1 VPSHTDSLAAALARN
16 FLGNSPGWYKATIV
30 AFLALNPLLLAVA
43 GPVVTGWVLLAQF
56 IYTLALSLRCYPL
69 QPGGLL
75 ALEALA
81 LGLVTPEEVY
91 QEVVGGFPV
100 ILLLIF
106 MVAGIYFLKDL
117 LLFVFSR
124 LLLRVRSEVVLAFL
138 FCAAGAL
145 LSAFLDALTVIAVVI
160 TVAVGFHGVY
170 HRYASAEIG
179 RTEALGV
186 PELDAEV
193 RAEHRE
199 DLEKFR
205 GFLRGLL
212 MHAAVGTMLG
222 GVTTLVGEPQNLLVG
237 KQAGWDFV
245 EFFIRMAPVTMP
257 VLAVGLLTCVVVQR
271 LRWFGYGTPLPED
284 VRAVLQRYADDES
297 HGATAQHRAK
307 LLVQGVV
314 AVLLLVGLALHV
326 AEVGILGL
334 MVIVLATAFTGIVD
348 EQRLG
353 KAFEAALPFT
363 ALLVVFFVI
372 VGEIHHQHLF
382 DPVVHWVLQLDGRL
396 QAAAFYLANGVLSSI
411 SDNVFV
417 ASIYIGEIQKAFA
430 AGLID
435 REQFD
440 ALAVAVN
447 TGTNIPSI
455 ATPNGQAAFLFLLTS
470 AAAPLVRLSYGRM
483 CWMALPYLVT
493 TTTTGLAAIWWWL

>member
-1 VPSHTDSLAAALARN
+1 VPASTSLASAFARN
-16 FLGNSPGWYKATIV
+16 FLGTAPGWYKATIV
-30 AFLALNPLLLAVA
+30 AFLLLNPLVLALA
-43 GPVVTGWVLLAQF
+43 GPVVAGWVLLGQF
-56 IYTLALSLRCYPL
+56 IFTLAMSLRCYPL

-75 ALEALA
+75 ALQALL
-81 LGLVTPEEVY
+81 LGLVTPDEVY
-91 QEVVGGFPV
+91 REIVTGFPV

-124 LLLRVRSEVVLAFL
+124 LLVRVRSEVALGFL
-138 FCAAGAL
+138 FCLAGAV

-160 TVAVGFHGVY
+160 TVAVGFYGVY
-170 HRYASAEIG
+170 HRYASSEIG
-179 RTEALGV
+179 KADALGHGA
-186 PELDAEV
+186 LDVEV
-193 RAEHRE
+193 RAEHRA
-199 DLEKFR
+199 DLEQFR
-205 GFLRGLL
+205 AFLRGLL

-237 KQAGWDFV
+237 KESGWDFAT
-245 EFFIRMAPVTMP
+245 FFVQMAPVTMP
-257 VLAVGLLTCVVVQR
+257 VLAVGLLTCVAVQR
-271 LRWFGYGTPLPED
+271 LGWFGYGVPLPAD
-284 VRAVLQRYADDES
+284 VRTVLEQFAEREA
-297 HGATAQHRAK
+297 HAATPEHRAA
-307 LLVQGVV
+307 LIVQAIV
-314 AVLLLVGLALHV
+314 AVLLLAGLALHV
-326 AEVGILGL
+326 AEVGVIGL

-382 DPVVHWVLQLDGRL
+382 DPVVHWVLGLDGQM
-396 QAAAFYLANGVLSSI
+396 QAAAFYLANGALSAI

-417 ASIYIGEIQKAFA
+417 ASIYIGEIKKAYA

-435 REQFD
+435 RAQFD
-440 ALAVAVN
+440 ALAIAVN

-483 CWMALPYLVT
+483 CWMALPYLIT
-493 TTTTGLAAIWWWL
+493 TTITGLVAIWFLL

>member
-1 VPSHTDSLAAALARN
+1 MIAPADSFAAAFARN
-16 FLGNSPGWYKATIV
+16 FLGSAPPSYKLTIV
-30 AFLALNPLLLAVA
+30 AFLVANPMILAVA
-43 GPVVTGWVLLAQF
+43 GPVATGWAVLAQF
-56 IYTLALSLRCYPL
+56 IYTLAMSLRCYPL

-75 ALEALA
+75 ALEAIA
-81 LGLVTPEEVY
+81 LGLVTPQEVY
-91 QEVVGGFPV
+91 AEVTTGFPV

-117 LLFVFSR
+117 LLFLFSR
-124 LLLRVRSEVVLAFL
+124 LLVRVQSEVALAFL
-138 FCAAGAL
+138 FCLAGAV

-160 TVAVGFHGVY
+160 TVAVGFYGVY
-170 HRYASAEIG
+170 HRYASRELARAE
-179 RTEALGV
+179 AV
-186 PELDAEV
+186 ADDAGDDEI

-199 DLEKFR
+199 DLDRFR

-222 GVTTLVGEPQNLLVG
+222 GVTTMVGEPQNLLVA
-237 KQAGWDFV
+237 KEAGWEFV
-245 EFFIRMAPVTMP
+245 RFFHVMAPVTMP
-257 VLAVGLLTCVVVQR
+257 VLVVGLLTCVVVQK
-271 LRWFGYGTPLPED
+271 LGWFGYGTPLPTG
-284 VRAVLQRYADDES
+284 VRNVLREFADAEART
-297 HGATAQHRAK
+297 ATRQHRAA
-307 LLVQGVV
+307 LVVQAVV
-314 AVLLLVGLALHV
+314 AMLLLAALALHV
-326 AEVGILGL
+326 AEVGIIGL
-334 MVIVLATAFTGIVD
+334 MVIVLATAFTGVVE

-372 VGEIHHQHLF
+372 VGVIHELHLF
-382 DPVVHWVLQLDGRL
+382 DPVVHWVLTLDGKS
-396 QAAAFYLANGVLSSI
+396 QAAAFFLANGVLSSI

-417 ASIYIGEIQKAFA
+417 ASIYIGEIKKAYA

-435 REQFD
+435 GGQFD

-470 AAAPLVRLSYGRM
+470 AVAPLVRLSYGRM

-493 TTTTGLAAIWWWL
+493 TTGVGLAAIWWWL